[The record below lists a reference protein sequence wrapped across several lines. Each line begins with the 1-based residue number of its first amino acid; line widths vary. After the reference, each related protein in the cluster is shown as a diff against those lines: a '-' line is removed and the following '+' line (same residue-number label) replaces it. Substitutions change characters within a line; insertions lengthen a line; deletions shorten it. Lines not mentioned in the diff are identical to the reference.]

1 MACRFTRSMML
12 FTVRV
17 QWGETAEKRND
28 ENGGYKHMRRTP
40 ASNTCM
46 RRGEG
51 DAGSQIS
58 ANVRTAVFAPAAPKT
73 ARAGKGGNRK
83 ITC

>member
-1 MACRFTRSMML
+1 MACRFIRSMML

-28 ENGGYKHMRRTP
+28 ENGGYKHAQDSGFQYAPRGRGRRFTNIRQCTNCSIRP
-40 ASNTCM
+40 
-46 RRGEG
+46 
-51 DAGSQIS
+51 GSAENS
-58 ANVRTAVFAPAAPKT
+58 E
-73 ARAGKGGNRK
+73 GNRK